1 MFLDGCSY
9 KNVLK
14 TKKLLVFT
22 YYYNKYY
29 HHFHLWLFFS
39 PNRNSSELKSLR
51 ESNLQLI
58 PSELK
63 DTLKLLLNSTPGLRP
78 TAAEC
83 SKVHYFEDVGVKTLA
98 NLDAQFQWDN
108 LQKSQ
113 FYKGLPQ
120 VLPRLPH
127 RVAVHRV
134 VPCLAKEFVNPH
146 MVPFVLPSVLFWI

>member
-1 MFLDGCSY
+1 M
-9 KNVLK
+9 
-14 TKKLLVFT
+14 
-22 YYYNKYY
+22 
-29 HHFHLWLFFS
+29 
-39 PNRNSSELKSLR
+39 
-51 ESNLQLI
+51 
-58 PSELK
+58 
-63 DTLKLLLNSTPGLRP
+63 
-78 TAAEC
+78 
-83 SKVHYFEDVGVKTLA
+83 A

-146 MVPFVLPSVLFWI
+146 MVPFVLPSVLAISEEATNKDFVNHILPSLKPVMKLTDPVQVYI

>member
-1 MFLDGCSY
+1 M
-9 KNVLK
+9 
-14 TKKLLVFT
+14 
-22 YYYNKYY
+22 
-29 HHFHLWLFFS
+29 
-39 PNRNSSELKSLR
+39 R
-51 ESNLQLI
+51 
-58 PSELK
+58 
-63 DTLKLLLNSTPGLRP
+63 LLLNSTASLRP
-78 TAAEC
+78 TAAEWT
-83 SKVHYFEDVGVKTLA
+83 KVHYFDDVGVKTLA

-146 MVPFVLPSVLFWI
+146 MVPFVLPSVLAIAEEASAKDFVSHILPSLKTVMHITDPIQVFFLVFL